1 MPLPDPAP
9 ARCVSPRSAAPRA
22 PPPPTRSRVAHCTTR
37 YTAGPTATRARPRP
51 QTRHPRVTP
60 TATLDSRVRVSHS
73 PPAGPAPLTAQK
85 HNSEPRMP
93 VSPPRFRPREPFAPT
108 AALDPRVCVSHS
120 PPAGSAPLTAQ
131 RHNSEPR
138 RPVSTPRFRP
148 RAPSLQPPL
157 SSRACASPHATSH
170 GGRHIEK
177 PRSRAH
183 RLVSARA
190 VCVSRTRYVA
200 ARGGWGWLSPRCS
213 PSRDCAVP

>member
-1 MPLPDPAP
+1 MSILGMQITREYLYSFDRKPLPAP
-9 ARCVSPRSAAPRA
+9 ACVCPPRSPAPRA

-37 YTAGPTATRARPRP
+37 YGAGSPTTIRARPRP

-60 TATLDSRVRVSHS
+60 TAALDSRVRVSHF
-73 PPAGPAPLTAQK
+73 PPAGPAPLTVQR

-148 RAPSLQPPL
+148 REPSLQLPL
-157 SSRACASPHATSH
+157 
-170 GGRHIEK
+170 
-177 PRSRAH
+177 
-183 RLVSARA
+183 
-190 VCVSRTRYVA
+190 
-200 ARGGWGWLSPRCS
+200 
-213 PSRDCAVP
+213 